1 MSRFIAVIHGWFV
14 SSNGFDVHELKAE
27 NKEDAYSE
35 AAVLCHRRSST
46 FDKTAVTVI
55 EILSSE
61 RLHRKLTLR
70 ERLTGRLYD

>member
-27 NKEDAYSE
+27 TKEDANNE
-35 AAVLCHRRSST
+35 AAALCHRRSST

-55 EILSSE
+55 EIHPSE
-61 RLHRKLTLR
+61 RLHRKLKLR